1 MDVKKIIKSIR
12 RKEKTLSIY
21 YSLKKQMK
29 SNVII
34 NNANQSNVS
43 TETFGLLTTYRAT
56 RIDFFKIIAFL
67 DWSFFLLLVNR
78 GYYVKWQ
85 FREWDL
91 KR

>member
-1 MDVKKIIKSIR
+1 MKSIR
-12 RKEKTLSIY
+12 RKEKTLSLY

-43 TETFGLLTTYRAT
+43 TETFGLFTTYRAT
-56 RIDFFKIIAFL
+56 QIDFFIIAFL
-67 DWSFFLLLVNR
+67 DWSFFLVLVNR
-78 GYYVKWQ
+78 VGYFVKWQ